1 MKCVEFWQ
9 LDNVRVFFN
18 PLLLCLYRNVND
30 YCTTDV
36 NGFVIEVK
44 WENYPD
50 VKLEDA
56 HGSNMDCQDI
66 FVKVRLFAVCISIF
80 SKYAAYHNVLT

>member
-1 MKCVEFWQ
+1 
-9 LDNVRVFFN
+9 
-18 PLLLCLYRNVND
+18 
-30 YCTTDV
+30 V